1 MTRALILLH
10 RWLGVGFCLFF
21 AMWFASGIVMHFVPF
36 PALTEA
42 ERIGGLTP
50 LNLTSAVRGPAEAV
64 AASTIKDAE
73 RVRLLQRS
81 DGPVYL
87 VAGASGLQALQ
98 AIDLSSAAV
107 TSEPLAL
114 AIAAEHARRR
124 GLDASQ
130 ATVMALAQYDQWTV
144 PNGLDP
150 HRPLYRVALH
160 DAPGAELYVSSTTGE
175 VVRDTTRAERWW
187 NYAGSVPHWIYPT
200 ALRSNWAAWDRTV
213 WWLSLVALIAAASG
227 LVVGTLRMRIAQR
240 RLTSPYRGWH
250 AWHHWLG
257 LVSAIFVLTWIL
269 SGWLSMDHGR
279 LFSLDKLSATEA
291 RAITGTPDWITLSL
305 SDLQRLPAQAREIE
319 WFAFAGRIYRR
330 ERMALSVQRLSL
342 ADASSVAPPDGA
354 FLTTDEVGDV
364 ASALASGCN
373 AAVTVAAGDNY
384 AIAATLPGAP
394 VYRLVCG
401 QLWYHIDAA
410 SGAALEKLDASRRAY
425 RWLYSALHTL
435 DFPALMAAPA
445 VRTLLIVALCLGGL
459 VLSLTG
465 VAIGWRRLRL
475 TMQPRK
481 RPSTG

>member
-10 RWLGVGFCLFF
+10 RWLGVAFCLFF

-36 PALTEA
+36 PALAEA

-50 LNLTSAVRGPAEAV
+50 LDLTSTVRTPAEAV

-73 RVRLLQRS
+73 RVRLLQRT

-87 VAGASGLQALQ
+87 VTGASGLKALH
-98 AIDLSSAAV
+98 AADLSSAAV

-114 AIAAEHARRR
+114 AIAVEHARRR

-130 ATVMALAQYDQWTV
+130 ATVVALAQYDQWTV

-160 DAPGAELYVSSTTGE
+160 DGPGTELYVSSTTGE

-187 NYAGSVPHWIYPT
+187 NYAGSVPHWIYPS

-291 RAITGTPDWITLSL
+291 KAITGSPVWATLSP
-305 SDLQRLPAQAREIE
+305 DALQRSPAQAREIE

-330 ERMALSVQRLSL
+330 DRMALSVQRLSL
-342 ADASSVAPPDGA
+342 ADANGGAPADRA
-354 FLTTDEVGDV
+354 FLTTDEIRAV

-373 AAVTVAAGDNY
+373 AAVAIAAGDNY
-384 AIAATLPGAP
+384 AIAATMPDAP
-394 VYRLVCG
+394 VYRLACG
-401 QLWYHIDAA
+401 EVWYHIDAV
-410 SGAALEKLDASRRAY
+410 SGTALEKLDASRRAF

-435 DFPALMAAPA
+435 DFPALVAAPA
-445 VRTLLIVALCLGGL
+445 VRTLLIVVLCMGGF
-459 VLSLTG
+459 VFSLTG
-465 VAIGWRRLRL
+465 VVIGWRRLRL
-475 TMQPRK
+475 TMQPTK
-481 RPSTG
+481 RRSTD